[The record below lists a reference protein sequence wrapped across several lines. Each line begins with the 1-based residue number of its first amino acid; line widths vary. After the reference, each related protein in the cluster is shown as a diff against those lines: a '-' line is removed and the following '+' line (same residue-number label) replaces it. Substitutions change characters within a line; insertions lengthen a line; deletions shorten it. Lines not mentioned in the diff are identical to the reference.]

1 MSLYLGVVRKVE
13 ALRDPA
19 SVLFDL
25 HAELEAARAAYQE
38 QCRRT
43 PGALLPDGAGPSASA
58 SCAPRRLTSGICER
72 CKPAERGS
80 LRRWPRQSRR

>member
-38 QCRRT
+38 QCRLWPNAR
-43 PGALLPDGAGPSASA
+43 SAS
-58 SCAPRRLTSGICER
+58 SR
-72 CKPAERGS
+72 
-80 LRRWPRQSRR
+80 RRWPERIRFVCAEKAYVQHLREVQAGRAW

>member
-38 QCRRT
+38 QRRLW
-43 PGALLPDGAGPSASA
+43 PAARSAS
-58 SCAPRRLTSGICER
+58 R
-72 CKPAERGS
+72 
-80 LRRWPRQSRR
+80 RRWPERIRFVCAERAYVRHLREVQSGRAW